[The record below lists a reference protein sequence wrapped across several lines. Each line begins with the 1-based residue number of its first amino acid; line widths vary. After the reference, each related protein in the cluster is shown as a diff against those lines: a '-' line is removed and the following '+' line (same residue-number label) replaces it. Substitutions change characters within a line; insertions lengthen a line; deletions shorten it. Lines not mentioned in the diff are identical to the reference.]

1 MRKLRYIA
9 ELDSKS
15 AALQQQM
22 SEMAAEL
29 RTLQE
34 NTMRLG
40 KIHTLL
46 RAPRNTVYA
55 DIHSKA

>member
-40 KIHTLL
+40 GL
-46 RAPRNTVYA
+46 RILPASALRR
-55 DIHSKA
+55 IIF

>member
-1 MRKLRYIA
+1 VRKLRYIA

-22 SEMAAEL
+22 SEMTAEL

-34 NTMRLG
+34 GTVRIG
-40 KIHTLL
+40 GLL
-46 RAPRNTVYA
+46 VSPAFHLPCRRTRCG
-55 DIHSKA
+55 